1 MKKKKPVIEILII
14 GDEILSNPARDKN
27 SQYLVDTLSGGGFR
41 VNFIDYVGDVITD
54 IVGAFQHS
62 VKRADIILVTGGLGP
77 TSDDM
82 TVEAAAKAFGLN
94 LILDEKALKWIE
106 DIFRRRNRFM
116 SDSNRKQ
123 ALVPEGSFPFRNEK
137 GTAPVIFIEVEETDI
152 YLMPGVPGE
161 MSTMFN
167 NFVFPRIKDYFET
180 SPINVVSLNI
190 TGIAESELYDRIIGI
205 RGVKDAV
212 RYYPGYEGITV
223 KIITDEDSPVDAD
236 SLKVK
241 IQNTLGDLVYSTEN
255 ESLEQVVGKML
266 SDKGLTIA
274 VAESCTGGLVAHRL
288 TNVPGSSDYLLCG
301 VVAYSNESKQ
311 RLLGVDRGL
320 IETYGA
326 VSAEVAQAM
335 SEGVRRISGADI
347 GISAT
352 GIAGPCGGSEKKP
365 VGLMFSGISSEN
377 GTETKKLQF
386 VEDRIINKSRMSQA
400 VLDII
405 RNYLKEEQRKL

>member
-1 MKKKKPVIEILII
+1 MKKKKPVIEILIV
-14 GDEILSNPARDKN
+14 GDEILSNPACDKN
-27 SQYLVDTLSGGGFR
+27 SQYLVDTLSGGGFG
-41 VNFIDYVGDVITD
+41 VNFIEYVGDVIAD
-54 IVGAFQHS
+54 IVGAFQQS

-106 DIFRRRNRFM
+106 DIFRRRNRLM

-123 ALVPEGSFPFRNEK
+123 ALVPEGSIPFRNEK
-137 GTAPVIFIEVEETDI
+137 GTAPGIFIEVEKTDI

-161 MSTMFN
+161 MSAMFN
-167 NFVFPRIKDYFET
+167 SFVFPRIKDSFET
-180 SPINVVSLNI
+180 SPINVASLNI
-190 TGIAESELYDRIIGI
+190 TGITESELYDRIIGI
-205 RGVKDAV
+205 PGVKDAV

-223 KIITDEDSPVDAD
+223 KIITDEGSPVDAD

-241 IQNTLGDLVYSTEN
+241 IQSTLGDLVYSTEN

-311 RLLGVDRGL
+311 RILGVDRGL

-352 GIAGPCGGSEKKP
+352 GIAGPSGGSEKKP

-377 GTETKKLQF
+377 RTETKKLQF

-405 RNYLKEEQRKL
+405 RNYLKEEQQKL